1 MQTARTAY
9 KRFGTTSL
17 DVSRIC
23 FGTWQAGGEW
33 GAVDEAGI
41 VGAIRAAR
49 EDGVNFFDTAQ
60 AYGFGA
66 SERLLGRALAEDIR
80 SRRDEIVIATKGG
93 LRTDAERLV
102 RDASPAWLRAGVE
115 SSLKALGTDYIDL
128 YQVHWPDPATPIHE
142 TAAALD
148 ALVREGKI
156 RFVGASNFNVAQMAE
171 FGKTRRLDSLQ
182 PPYHLFRRDVER
194 EILPYCK
201 AQGIGVL
208 VYGPLAHG
216 LLSGTMSEAT
226 TFASDDWRSKNPD
239 FRGERFAKSLAL
251 VGALKDFAAKR
262 GISVAQL
269 AISWTLANPAVDVA
283 IVGVRNPKHVGEL
296 AAASRIALTPE
307 DLREIDAILAASVPV
322 GGPSPEG
329 M

>member
-1 MQTARTAY
+1 MQTTRTEY
-9 KRFGTTSL
+9 KQFGTTGL
-17 DVSRIC
+17 KVSRIC
-23 FGTWQAGGEW
+23 FGTWEAGGEW
-33 GAVDEAGI
+33 GSVDEAQI

-49 EDGVNFFDTAQ
+49 EVGINFFDTAQ

-66 SERLLGRALAEDIR
+66 SERLLGKALAEDVRNRR
-80 SRRDEIVIATKGG
+80 SEIVIATKGG
-93 LRTDAERLV
+93 LRKDGERTV

-128 YQVHWPDPATPIHE
+128 YQLHWPDPATPIRE

-148 ALVREGKI
+148 ALVREGKV
-156 RFVGASNFNVAQMAE
+156 RFVGVSNFGVAQMAE
-171 FGKTRRLDSLQ
+171 FAKTRKLDALQ

-201 AQGIGVL
+201 AHGIGVL

-216 LLSGTMSEAT
+216 LLSGAMNANT
-226 TFASDDWRSKNPD
+226 TFAPDDWRSKSPV
-239 FRGERFAKSLAL
+239 FRGDEFAKNLAV
-251 VGALKDFAAKR
+251 VGALKAFAAKR

-269 AISWTLANPAVDVA
+269 AIAWTLSNPAVDVA
-283 IVGVRNPKHVGEL
+283 IVGVRNPKHVDEL
-296 AAASRIALTPE
+296 ADASRIVLTSE
-307 DLREIDAILAASVPV
+307 DLREIDTIMTASVPV